1 MQKNLILL
9 SLALLALVSC
19 SQPKSS
25 NESHIYII
33 STNDMH
39 ANIEAM
45 PRLATLVKE
54 YEAKG
59 EVILVDSGDRVTG
72 NAYVD
77 DAAEPGIPIIELM
90 NEVGYDVVTLGNH
103 EFDKGREVLY
113 AMVAASEFEWVC
125 ANVSDMVGEL
135 PVNPYTTLT
144 VEDVDI
150 AFVGVVATD
159 CNGRPLGSEEAYKD
173 FSFADD
179 CATAYDVSQS
189 VAEDVD
195 FVVLLSHMGHEM
207 DLRLTSMSHGY
218 DWIAGGHSHDTV
230 NETVDGVQI
239 SQNRK
244 DVRYV
249 TIADLTIKNG
259 EILNVEYTQVES
271 ANYNEDEAVRAI
283 VDEVKARDPGLNTI
297 EGYAN
302 SYVTKDGVAN
312 FTCDALLNYAY
323 ADGFV
328 PEVVFYHYGG
338 VRLSEIKE
346 GDIKRVD
353 ILNNDPFVSTIYVGD
368 MSVDEMREF
377 ILAKYNSGTAEK
389 PDKESHYA
397 YFYSNVPYEIVLGD
411 TPADYPDAVDVRY
424 GIEPRRYRVA
434 MCNYIAE
441 NYIDKEV
448 AEGHLRQTNVT
459 VREAM
464 LSQMRSYG
472 EAGFTPDNNVY
483 QVEVKR

>member
-1 MQKNLILL
+1 
-9 SLALLALVSC
+9 
-19 SQPKSS
+19 
-25 NESHIYII
+25 
-33 STNDMH
+33 
-39 ANIEAM
+39 
-45 PRLATLVKE
+45 
-54 YEAKG
+54 
-59 EVILVDSGDRVTG
+59 
-72 NAYVD
+72 
-77 DAAEPGIPIIELM
+77 
-90 NEVGYDVVTLGNH
+90 
-103 EFDKGREVLY
+103 
-113 AMVAASEFEWVC
+113 
-125 ANVSDMVGEL
+125 
-135 PVNPYTTLT
+135 
-144 VEDVDI
+144 
-150 AFVGVVATD
+150 
-159 CNGRPLGSEEAYKD
+159 
-173 FSFADD
+173 
-179 CATAYDVSQS
+179 
-189 VAEDVD
+189 
-195 FVVLLSHMGHEM
+195 
-207 DLRLTSMSHGY
+207 
-218 DWIAGGHSHDTV
+218 
-230 NETVDGVQI
+230 
-239 SQNRK
+239 
-244 DVRYV
+244 
-249 TIADLTIKNG
+249 
-259 EILNVEYTQVES
+259 
-271 ANYNEDEAVRAI
+271 
-283 VDEVKARDPGLNTI
+283 
-297 EGYAN
+297 
-302 SYVTKDGVAN
+302 
-312 FTCDALLNYAY
+312 
-323 ADGFV
+323 
-328 PEVVFYHYGG
+328 